1 MSSGSSTLSGPI
13 GKATTDP
20 TGATGATGAK
30 ASKKK
35 LPYQL
40 GKLLT
45 GKLNSSKLPDVI
57 SIFDVEFF
65 NLTTCYK
72 ADKTSNVCDTNAPS
86 PSPTV
91 TPNEKPTGP
100 TGNLS
105 LASTYL
111 GKNISPTG
119 TSSES
124 YSYKTRKEF
133 EKLYL
138 GELTKEQKKVMIKL
152 FRFMFTKQ
160 PVAAFDSDSTYL
172 LEQLPAFYKAP
183 CKGEGPQG
191 VLWELFKQCITFR
204 IHGSGKG
211 GLNGEIGGLQQI
223 LPEDN
228 QEFKNKQYLRAQL
241 LRLLQVLDEDAT
253 CITFSDKGGV
263 LSLTRHHT
271 AILDLIKRTVISL
284 MQGSPITEED
294 QSKQLDILLNEIKNL
309 TENTEDPNVLFNDML
324 SVVRA
329 QFKSLDSADKG
340 ITVLEQK
347 LREYDAALDL
357 LTGTAVAKGKIAA
370 VTKGG
375 TRVQSGGADVDDEEY
390 DRVFTSAMEHLHGMK
405 SGRDELLASIHEI
418 LDTKGDIEEAI
429 EQAVYRKGFSLSSAV
444 KRLNDLEGSAR
455 AKSFIRCIQTLLE
468 IKEAQLNSFEAPTL
482 PPGEAR
488 YLKTLETYPFLRSYT
503 EPLLSLSKTAFAL
516 EKKGK
521 TLRHIY
527 PYTEA
532 LMEDI
537 ELIREKEDPC
547 CLFYKA
553 MLAKQP
559 KARKLCAKA
568 ADIPQCKKIIED
580 VLAKL
585 NAIPSVEGLQFT
597 PIELPK
603 TFWLIADVIRPLKVD
618 GLPITVHR
626 PLPEFEE
633 VLGDTDFVLSGK
645 GTVLKGIKNL
655 EIDVKEEMDELR
667 KGEISIG
674 AILFLYLY
682 INCNQHI
689 DA

>member
-1 MSSGSSTLSGPI
+1 MACVL
-13 GKATTDP
+13 AV
-20 TGATGATGAK
+20 
-30 ASKKK
+30 K
-35 LPYQL
+35 LKRQPSL
-40 GKLLT
+40 KIMDDI
-45 GKLNSSKLPDVI
+45 KHI
-57 SIFDVEFF
+57 C
-65 NLTTCYK
+65 NLIYSWCK
-72 ADKTSNVCDTNAPS
+72 EGDEIQA
-86 PSPTV
+86 V
-91 TPNEKPTGP
+91 T
-100 TGNLS
+100 
-105 LASTYL
+105 
-111 GKNISPTG
+111 
-119 TSSES
+119 
-124 YSYKTRKEF
+124 
-133 EKLYL
+133 
-138 GELTKEQKKVMIKL
+138 Q
-152 FRFMFTKQ
+152 
-160 PVAAFDSDSTYL
+160 AFHY
-172 LEQLPAFYKAP
+172 
-183 CKGEGPQG
+183 
-191 VLWELFKQCITFR
+191 
-204 IHGSGKG
+204 
-211 GLNGEIGGLQQI
+211 
-223 LPEDN
+223 
-228 QEFKNKQYLRAQL
+228 
-241 LRLLQVLDEDAT
+241 LDE
-253 CITFSDKGGV
+253 
-263 LSLTRHHT
+263 
-271 AILDLIKRTVISL
+271 
-284 MQGSPITEED
+284 
-294 QSKQLDILLNEIKNL
+294 
-309 TENTEDPNVLFNDML
+309 
-324 SVVRA
+324 
-329 QFKSLDSADKG
+329 
-340 ITVLEQK
+340 
-347 LREYDAALDL
+347 
-357 LTGTAVAKGKIAA
+357 KI
-370 VTKGG
+370 
-375 TRVQSGGADVDDEEY
+375 DEEEY
-390 DRVFTSAMEHLHGMK
+390 DRVFTSAREHLHGMK
-405 SGRDELLASIHEI
+405 TGRDELLASIHDI

-444 KRLNDLEGSAR
+444 KRLNDLEGSPR

-488 YLKTLETYPFLRSYT
+488 YLKTLKANPFLRSYT
-503 EPLLSLSKTAFAL
+503 EPLLSLSKAAFAL

-553 MLAKQP
+553 MLLKQP

-585 NAIPSVEGLQFT
+585 NAIPSVEGLHFT

-667 KGEISIG
+667 EGEISIG